1 MEVTTATIKFSKD
14 EIEQLIKAIVLRL
27 DVGYAL
33 GEDKEKESYH
43 KLKDDLLKISKEIIE
58 GEHKN
63 EVNTNRL

>member
-33 GEDKEKESYH
+33 GEDKEKESYN
-43 KLKDDLLKISKEIIE
+43 KLKDDLLKISKKIIE